1 MQTFLIQVSYTAKA
15 WSTLVRDPQNRADI
29 MRPTIANLGGKIES
43 AYLAFGEFD
52 VVGIVQLPDN
62 VSAAALSM
70 AMMAGGGITKV
81 NTVALMTWTEGIEA
95 MAKAKEAAYT
105 PPQTSPMLDRR

>member
-1 MQTFLIQVSYTAKA
+1 M
-15 WSTLVRDPQNRADI
+15 RDPQNRADI
-29 MRPTIANLGGKIES
+29 MRPTIANLRGKIES

-62 VSAAALSM
+62 VSA
-70 AMMAGGGITKV
+70 TKV